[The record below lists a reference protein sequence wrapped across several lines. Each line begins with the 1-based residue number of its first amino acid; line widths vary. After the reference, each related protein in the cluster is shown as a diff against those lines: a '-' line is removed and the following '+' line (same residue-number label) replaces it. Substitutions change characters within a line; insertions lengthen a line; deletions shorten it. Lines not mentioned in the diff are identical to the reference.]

1 LSKCWFALA
10 ASGRGAARS
19 WDAAAPATV
28 DNLVLL
34 TFAEAEAHERAGL
47 ADARARDPAFAAHV
61 EAALARARADHAIR
75 ELP

>member
-1 LSKCWFALA
+1 
-10 ASGRGAARS
+10 
-19 WDAAAPATV
+19 V

-61 EAALARARADHAIR
+61 EAVLVRARADHAIR
-75 ELP
+75 ESQ